1 MVLRKLADH
10 TGVGSSIHTLSQPQQ
25 FGDNLMTGNSINI
38 ILTALYMGY
47 FGLVWFGWLDFF
59 FFLSMRFNYKYRK
72 ISHLILFV

>member
-1 MVLRKLADH
+1 MALRKSADH

-47 FGLVWFGWLDFF
+47 FDLVWVGWLGFF
-59 FFLSMRFNYKYRK
+59 FCFLFLRNIVPCNKGSY
-72 ISHLILFV
+72 